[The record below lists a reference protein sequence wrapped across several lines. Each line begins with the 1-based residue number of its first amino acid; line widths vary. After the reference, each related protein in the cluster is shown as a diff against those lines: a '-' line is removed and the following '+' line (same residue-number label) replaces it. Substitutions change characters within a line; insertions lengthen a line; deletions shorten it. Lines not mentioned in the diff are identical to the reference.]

1 MGDGEH
7 KKVENPEVGGRR
19 LTATLLGFLAGA
31 AGFGTLML
39 AGWLLYRRLWGDSP
53 TALFVIVLLFGAAGL
68 YAGWLLGVIVFS
80 ALRGTDNGEETP
92 A

>member
-1 MGDGEH
+1 
-7 KKVENPEVGGRR
+7 VENPEINNRQ
-19 LTATLLGFLAGA
+19 LTATVLGTLAGA

-53 TALFVIVLLFGAAGL
+53 TALVVIVVVFGAAGL

-80 ALRGTDNGEETP
+80 ALRGADNGEETP

>member
-1 MGDGEH
+1 
-7 KKVENPEVGGRR
+7 VENPEISSRE
-19 LTATLLGFLAGA
+19 LTATVLGVLAGG
-31 AGFGTLML
+31 AGFGTLLL

-53 TALFVIVLLFGAAGL
+53 VALLVIVVLFGAAGL

-80 ALRGTDNGEETP
+80 ALRGADDGEETP

>member
-1 MGDGEH
+1 M
-7 KKVENPEVGGRR
+7 ENPEVSSRR
-19 LTATLLGFLAGA
+19 LTATVLGVLAGA
-31 AGFGTLML
+31 AGFGTLLL

-53 TALFVIVLLFGAAGL
+53 IALLVIVVLFGAAGL

-80 ALRGTDNGEETP
+80 ALRGTDDGEETP

>member
-1 MGDGEH
+1 M
-7 KKVENPEVGGRR
+7 ENPEISSRR
-19 LTATLLGFLAGA
+19 LTATVLGALSGA
-31 AGFGTLML
+31 AGFALLML

-53 TALFVIVLLFGAAGL
+53 TALVVIVVLFGAAGL

-80 ALRGTDNGEETP
+80 ALRGSDNGEETP

>member
-1 MGDGEH
+1 
-7 KKVENPEVGGRR
+7 VENPEMNDRH
-19 LTATLLGFLAGA
+19 LTATVLGLLAGS
-31 AGFGTLML
+31 AGFATLMG

-53 TALFVIVLLFGAAGL
+53 TALIVIVVLFGAAGL

-80 ALRGTDNGEETP
+80 ALRGGDGEETP